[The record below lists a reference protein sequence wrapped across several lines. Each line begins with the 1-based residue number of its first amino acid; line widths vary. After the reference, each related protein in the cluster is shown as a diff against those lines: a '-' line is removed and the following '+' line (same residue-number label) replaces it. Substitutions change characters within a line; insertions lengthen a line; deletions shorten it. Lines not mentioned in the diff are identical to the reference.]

1 VGSAFAVEVAVTSRR
16 IAILIDGGFFLKR
29 LPRLVK
35 PEFCATPERIA
46 GCIRHLCRNHV
57 KNLTGCGNN
66 DWTQHV
72 YRIFYY
78 DAIPYDG
85 KAHHPI
91 DNRSID
97 FAKSDVAVQRLALFD
112 CLRRQRKVA
121 LRLGKV
127 NRDHDWAIKPE
138 LTRKLLRARTALDA
152 LSRLP
157 EPPPATDAAV
167 PVTLTLS
174 SDEHRNL
181 LALRAAW
188 QSLDGGSVALGL
200 RQKGVDMRIG
210 VDIAALA
217 LKKQADTLVLV
228 SGDSDFVPA
237 AKLARREGID
247 FILDPLWQQIN
258 ADLFEHIDGLQSGLH
273 KPGQPHAAAIQPAH
287 DAAAMNP
294 EQNDG

>member
-1 VGSAFAVEVAVTSRR
+1 MSARR
-16 IAILIDGGFFLKR
+16 IAILIDGGFLLKR

-35 PEFCATPERIA
+35 PEFCATPEKIA
-46 GCIRHLCRNHV
+46 SCIPHLCRNHV
-57 KNLTGCGNN
+57 KKITGCGNH
-66 DWTQHV
+66 DWIQHV

-78 DAIPYDG
+78 DAVPYDG
-85 KAHHPI
+85 KAHHPLS
-91 DNRSID
+91 NRPID

-138 LTRKLLRARTALDA
+138 FTKKLLRHRTALQVLTRAQAVDA
-152 LSRLP
+152 TGNS
-157 EPPPATDAAV
+157 PASA
-167 PVTLTLS
+167 TLTLTV
-174 SDEHRNL
+174 DE
-181 LALRAAW
+181 LRALNDLKTTWDA
-188 QSLDGGSVALGL
+188 LDAGAVSLGL

-210 VDIAALA
+210 IDIAALA

-228 SGDSDFVPA
+228 AGDSDFVPA

-258 ADLFEHIDGLQSGLH
+258 ADLFEHIDGLHSGFS
-273 KPGQPHAAAIQPAH
+273 KPKQDNGDTTHGENPATVEQ
-287 DAAAMNP
+287 
-294 EQNDG
+294 EQNDGP